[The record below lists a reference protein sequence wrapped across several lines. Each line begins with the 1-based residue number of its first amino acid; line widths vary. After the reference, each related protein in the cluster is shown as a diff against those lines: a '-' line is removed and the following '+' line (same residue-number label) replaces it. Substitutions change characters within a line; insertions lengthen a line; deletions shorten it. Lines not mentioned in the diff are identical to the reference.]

1 MLLTVKTLTGKC
13 YEVECDEADTIY
25 DLKVSIQKISD
36 WEPSHQKLV
45 IVDDK
50 KGIQTDDSATLGSY
64 YLHDGSLV
72 YLLSH
77 LCGG

>member
-1 MLLTVKTLTGKC
+1 MILTVKTLTGKF

-25 DLKVSIQKISD
+25 DLKVRIQKISD

-50 KGIQTDDSATLGSY
+50 KGIQTTDSATLDSY